1 MNRTEARTLAKTT
14 LEGLGLFA
22 HVYLA
27 EPETFG
33 GATPVAVLHSKSLA
47 VALDTRDDTVLPSEF
62 YLTIYIARPRD
73 GDRDAVE
80 AALDA
85 LGRAAVL
92 AIWEAF
98 GDIRDLDIRPSE
110 TGYPMRTFDNVPHR
124 MERWAI
130 GFTDEE

>member
-1 MNRTEARTLAKTT
+1 MNRTQARTQAKTA
-14 LEGLGLFA
+14 LLALNLFA
-22 HVYLA
+22 AVYTS

-47 VALDTRDDTVLPSEF
+47 VTLDTVNDTVLPCEF

-80 AALDA
+80 DALDT

-92 AIWEAF
+92 AIWTAF
-98 GDIRDLDIRPSE
+98 GDIRDLDIKSSE